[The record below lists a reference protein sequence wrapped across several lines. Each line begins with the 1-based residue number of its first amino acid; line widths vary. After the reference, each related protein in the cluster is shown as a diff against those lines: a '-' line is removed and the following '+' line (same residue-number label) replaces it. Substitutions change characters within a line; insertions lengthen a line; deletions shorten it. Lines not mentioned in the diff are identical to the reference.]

1 MKKNPEISVIIPIYN
16 GEKYLKECLDSVI
29 NQTFKDIEIICVNDG
44 STDDTSKILNFYSKK
59 DNRII
64 IINQPNSGAGA
75 ARNNALKIATGKYL
89 SILDADDIFETNMLE
104 IAYHKAEKFKADIT
118 VYSCDVFSKGYIS
131 KMVNSRNRINEKI
144 IFLHVSNTEEICDL
158 MHSFLD

>member
-118 VYSCDVFSKGYIS
+118 VYSCDVFSKNSTTFCDWGINRKLLPSFEPFCIS
-131 KMVNSRNRINEKI
+131 DVKKDVFRL
-144 IFLHVSNTEEICDL
+144 FVG
-158 MHSFLD
+158 